1 MHILNQ
7 VYPLKPDNLVPDESV
22 FSKSLP
28 ESVYCQNC
36 SSASE
41 TSFLDTIYLIEFPWS
56 TKGILFGMKLRDN
69 PHG

>member
-36 SSASE
+36 NSASE
-41 TSFLDTIYLIEFPWS
+41 TSFLDIIYLIEFPDPYQGNFIWNE
-56 TKGILFGMKLRDN
+56 TER
-69 PHG
+69 

>member
-36 SSASE
+36 NSASE
-41 TSFLDTIYLIEFPWS
+41 TSFSDIIYLIEFPDPYQGNFIWNE
-56 TKGILFGMKLRDN
+56 TER
-69 PHG
+69 